1 MPVPTCSLKGQNRD
15 NSLGTRDQIDRKWG
29 PDSRKVATLQFYT
42 KSVHPQLKIMN
53 NTLNKTFEV
62 IAEHHNQN
70 VL

>member
-42 KSVHPQLKIMN
+42 KSDKSDLFVHPQLKIMN
-53 NTLNKTFEV
+53 NHE
-62 IAEHHNQN
+62 
-70 VL
+70 